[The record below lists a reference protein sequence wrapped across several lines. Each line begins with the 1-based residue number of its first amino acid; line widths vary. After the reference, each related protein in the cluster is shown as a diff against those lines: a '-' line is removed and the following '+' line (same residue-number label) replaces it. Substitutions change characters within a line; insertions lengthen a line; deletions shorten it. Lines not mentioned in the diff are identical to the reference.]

1 MATTAEK
8 QAILELYVGWFNRV
22 SDVSGLNFWITSFD
36 TGSSLEQISSE
47 FYNAALQFSDDTGY
61 LSTMTEDEFI
71 SQLYDG
77 VMGRG
82 ASSGLAPTADEI
94 SYWTTALSTLNGDR
108 GKLLVQMVA
117 EIKAFDSTGNDA
129 IKAVQDKFANKV
141 SVAESLAID
150 NAATWGDSTIAEGKA
165 ALSSVTEDSSTVA
178 AAVSAALASKT
189 STNDDPVII
198 VLAGI
203 TDSTEEIFID
213 F

>member
-22 SDVSGLNFWITSFD
+22 PDAPGLEFWITSFD
-36 TGSSLEQISSE
+36 SGSSLQQISRE

-61 LSTMTEDEFI
+61 TASMTNEAFI

-82 ASSGLAPTADEI
+82 AASGLAPDATEI
-94 SYWTTALSTLNGDR
+94 SYWVGVLSNLKGSQGD
-108 GKLLVQMVA
+108 LLVQMMT
-117 EIKAFDSTGNDA
+117 EIKAFDATGNAA
-129 IKAVQDKFANKV
+129 IQAVQDKFANKV
-141 SVAESLAID
+141 AVAESLAID
-150 NAATWGDSTIAEGKA
+150 NAATWGNSTIAEGKA
-165 ALSSVTEDSSTVA
+165 ALATVTEDSSSIAT
-178 AAVSAALASKT
+178 AVSAALASKT
-189 STNDDPVII
+189 SSNDDQVII

-203 TDSTEEIFID
+203 ADSSEEIIID